1 MRAQVR
7 KFALVAI
14 AVTCTAIL
22 AGALIAFGTDHAK
35 DEPVATAKLDA
46 DVAQVR
52 APHRTEPSEIADAP
66 STAQISSLLPVGN
79 QNFQKAFLDA
89 GNIWAFLEEAL
100 PAAKAGDSEAQYY
113 VWKATRYCRDHEKV
127 FFRRGG
133 KPIELDEALVLA
145 AKRQVPQQ
153 YVQQT
158 FDKCRE
164 FYVNSATGD
173 ADGWLEAAA
182 KAGQPNA
189 QATVA
194 LELLSCSRP
203 REIEKATHEA
213 MPNLSLKFA
222 DMGSPEELLQAAV
235 KSRSPEVMARISDA
249 VVLLYGENESSDIDR
264 LAWLLV
270 ACDRGYDC
278 TSNAEWVMFS
288 CGYSSNCMSYTDP
301 WSLVMSWAG
310 DKWHSVQHRATELNE
325 RIDAGQWTRLGLGT

>member
-1 MRAQVR
+1 
-7 KFALVAI
+7 
-14 AVTCTAIL
+14 
-22 AGALIAFGTDHAK
+22 
-35 DEPVATAKLDA
+35 
-46 DVAQVR
+46 
-52 APHRTEPSEIADAP
+52 
-66 STAQISSLLPVGN
+66 
-79 QNFQKAFLDA
+79 
-89 GNIWAFLEEAL
+89 
-100 PAAKAGDSEAQYY
+100 
-113 VWKATRYCRDHEKV
+113 
-127 FFRRGG
+127 
-133 KPIELDEALVLA
+133 
-145 AKRQVPQQ
+145 
-153 YVQQT
+153 
-158 FDKCRE
+158 
-164 FYVNSATGD
+164 
-173 ADGWLEAAA
+173 
-182 KAGQPNA
+182 
-189 QATVA
+189 
-194 LELLSCSRP
+194 
-203 REIEKATHEA
+203 